1 MSAQRRTNH
10 QWRLHLVLLGGLS
23 LCSVG
28 FLVELKR
35 GMGGHLPA
43 WAYVFEWP
51 IFGAVALVMWWRL
64 LHDSDDAD
72 PISPQVLPDQT
83 ERSTQDMDQEL
94 AAWNAY
100 VARLQA
106 GKPTT

>member
-1 MSAQRRTNH
+1 MSARLGAT

-23 LCSVG
+23 LCAFG

-35 GMGGHLPA
+35 GMGGILPA

-51 IFGAVALVMWWRL
+51 VFGVVGLVMWWRL
-64 LHDSDDAD
+64 LHESAD
-72 PISPQVLPDQT
+72 GDPTSQQALPAQPAETLDV
-83 ERSTQDMDQEL
+83 EL
-94 AAWNAY
+94 AAWNSY

-106 GKPTT
+106 DKPEH